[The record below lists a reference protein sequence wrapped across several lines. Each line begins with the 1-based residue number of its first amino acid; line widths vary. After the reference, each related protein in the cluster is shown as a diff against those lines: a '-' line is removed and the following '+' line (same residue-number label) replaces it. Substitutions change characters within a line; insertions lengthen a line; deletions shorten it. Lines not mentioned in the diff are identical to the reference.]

1 MEKSDKEFKKANVGI
16 GFYKREQWEKF
27 KTTASDPQVFE
38 DSYNEWLENFKNFVK
53 NSEGVGVIV
62 KMVVM
67 DFDEFIG
74 YCEKN
79 DLKNTSESRAQFV
92 SEKLHTEGKEIL

>member
-1 MEKSDKEFKKANVGI
+1 MDTTEVNIGI

-27 KTTASDPQVFE
+27 KTTASDSQVFE
-38 DSYNEWLENFKNFVK
+38 DFYNEWLENFKNFVK
-53 NSEGVGVIV
+53 NSEKGGVSVR
-62 KMVVM
+62 MVVM
-67 DFDEFIG
+67 DFDEFMG

-92 SEKLHTEGKEIL
+92 SEKLHTEVEEIL